1 MNLKLTLPTI
11 SLTMGLLASL
21 PNLAEASV
29 SRDAIRTS
37 HNSFVFD
44 HSDSCVRSAT
54 DTAYDPCESEDVYTK
69 IMQMDERKVYFD
81 FDKAL
86 LNESEKRKLEVVANI
101 LLQHNITAVKIVGY
115 TDKIGTDDYNRRLSV
130 ARANAVRAYL
140 TSLIQLD
147 SSIIDIRG
155 LGKMDQVKEC
165 ENSAERNE
173 LISCLAPNRRVEI
186 EVDYYDIYKEQ
197 KAE

>member
-1 MNLKLTLPTI
+1 MNLKLTLPAI

-29 SRDAIRTS
+29 NRDAIRTGDD
-37 HNSFVFD
+37 SFVFD
-44 HSDSCVRSAT
+44 HSKHCVRSAS
-54 DTAYDPCESEDVYTK
+54 DAAFDPCEGEDIYTK

-86 LNESEKRKLEVVANI
+86 LKDSEKNKLRVVANI

-115 TDKIGTDDYNRRLSV
+115 TDKIGTDDYNQRLSF
-130 ARANAVRAYL
+130 ARANAVRTYL

-165 ENSAERNE
+165 ENTAERNE

>member
-21 PNLAEASV
+21 TSIANASV

-37 HNSFVFD
+37 DESFVMD
-44 HSDSCVRSAT
+44 HSKHCVRS
-54 DTAYDPCESEDVYTK
+54 TANTAFDPCEAEDVYTK

-81 FDKAL
+81 FDKSL
-86 LNESEKRKLEVVANI
+86 LKESEKSKLMVVANI

-115 TDKIGTDDYNRRLSV
+115 TDKIGTDDYNQRLSF
-130 ARANAVRAYL
+130 ARANAVRNYL
-140 TSLIQLD
+140 NSLIELD

-165 ENSAERNE
+165 ENSTERNE

-186 EVDYYDIYKEQ
+186 EVDYYDIYKEK